1 MCWQGRKDTEHT
13 FCISERMGATGVW
26 LRLTLLALGLV
37 SCLPARVTMTR
48 MEVRAAMAKAKRI
61 PESVTA
67 WRDAHVQTVREVS
80 QLEAREL
87 SDRELFK
94 IESMGRFERLVSDV
108 FGEAF
113 GTAGERAHLVA
124 DRGESSPSFDPE
136 HHVTHS
142 FDDLIGVLGQQAA
155 HAALLQHKEKLFHT
169 RKLIREV

>member
-1 MCWQGRKDTEHT
+1 
-13 FCISERMGATGVW
+13 
-26 LRLTLLALGLV
+26 
-37 SCLPARVTMTR
+37 
-48 MEVRAAMAKAKRI
+48 MAKAKRI

-108 FGEAF
+108 FGEEHLEQLAN
-113 GTAGERAHLVA
+113 ERILSLIEA
-124 DRGESSPSFDPE
+124 RSSPSFDPE

-142 FDDLIGVLGQQAA
+142 FDDLIDVLDETEAA
-155 HAALLQHKEKLFHT
+155 HAALPSRGHPPE
-169 RKLIREV
+169 R